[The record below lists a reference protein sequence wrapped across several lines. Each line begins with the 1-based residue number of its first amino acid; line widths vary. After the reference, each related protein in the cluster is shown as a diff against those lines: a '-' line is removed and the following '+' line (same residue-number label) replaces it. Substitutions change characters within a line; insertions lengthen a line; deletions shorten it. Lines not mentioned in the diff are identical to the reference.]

1 MQRSQSLSRASVLPH
16 PLLTAPSIAPSSS
29 FSRLG
34 GCYRPPHCCAP
45 MNFNSSR
52 RIPGKGTPQI
62 YFFLFF
68 FSFSPSF
75 FLSFFLYFFLPSLF
89 RTARRNKENEG
100 RRRRKREWF
109 NRWRWRTFSIV
120 SGLFPSLSRIDPR
133 GFVLFFFSF
142 SFFRFV
148 DRYRWSR
155 AKREMA
161 IAYEIGRANCY
172 TVLKMDWKVLN
183 WMDEFFIR
191 RLEMQLNR
199 ILRIIKN
206 N

>member
-1 MQRSQSLSRASVLPH
+1 MKGREREIERKKKGKKKERSARLLQRSQSLSRASVLPH

-34 GCYRPPHCCAP
+34 GCYRPPHRCAP

-68 FSFSPSF
+68 SPSLLLLFSF
-75 FLSFFLYFFLPSLF
+75 FLSFFLFSLPSPSLF

-109 NRWRWRTFSIV
+109 NR
-120 SGLFPSLSRIDPR
+120 
-133 GFVLFFFSF
+133 
-142 SFFRFV
+142 
-148 DRYRWSR
+148 
-155 AKREMA
+155 
-161 IAYEIGRANCY
+161 
-172 TVLKMDWKVLN
+172 
-183 WMDEFFIR
+183 
-191 RLEMQLNR
+191 
-199 ILRIIKN
+199 
-206 N
+206 